1 MVGVTDIGGTVD
13 LDAES
18 DTLPVDV
25 VVLLLLAVTDG
36 NVLEEVVPDDDV
48 AGVRLR
54 EDVLLLD
61 ADTDA
66 DAEGDCDRE
75 DDTDLLGDM
84 VSELDRDSDGDSD
97 GVTDAGLADN
107 EVVTDLEIL
116 LLPVDDFVSDGVNDV
131 DFETE
136 MLGVAEN

>member
-1 MVGVTDIGGTVD
+1 M
-13 LDAES
+13 
-18 DTLPVDV
+18 
-25 VVLLLLAVTDG
+25 
-36 NVLEEVVPDDDV
+36 LEEVVPDDDV

-66 DAEGDCDRE
+66 GAEGDCDRE

-84 VSELDRDSDGDSD
+84 VSELDGDSDGDSD
-97 GVTDAGLADN
+97 GVTDVDAVRDAGLADN
-107 EVVTDLEIL
+107 EGVTDFEIL
-116 LLPVDDFVSDGVNDV
+116 LLPVDDLVSDGVNDV